1 MTYHQIVL
9 IVYVV
14 YLLFFSLISFLLFLI
29 DKSFAKKEGHKRI
42 KEKTLLFFCSI
53 GGGIGAYFGRIVG
66 HHKTKKL
73 YFSLIINLTLL
84 LQLLILGAMITFVIT
99 NSF

>member
-9 IVYVV
+9 IVYVI
-14 YLLFFSLISFLLFLI
+14 YLLFFSLISFFLFLI
-29 DKSFAKKEGHKRI
+29 DKNFAKKEGHKRI

-53 GGGIGAYFGRIVG
+53 GGGIGGYFGRIVG

>member
-14 YLLFFSLISFLLFLI
+14 YLLFFSLISFFLFLI

-53 GGGIGAYFGRIVG
+53 GGGIGGYFGRIVG

-84 LQLLILGAMITFVIT
+84 LQLLILGAMITFVII
-99 NSF
+99 NSI

>member
-9 IVYVV
+9 IVYVI
-14 YLLFFSLISFLLFLI
+14 YLLFFSLISFFLFLI
-29 DKSFAKKEGHKRI
+29 DKCFAKKEGHKRI

-53 GGGIGAYFGRIVG
+53 GGGIGGYFGRIVG